1 MTRNL
6 LGGAAVRAHDFGW
19 RHASRRDPA
28 LQGVNLDI
36 APGQRVLLT
45 GNSGSGKSTLLSA
58 LGGVLGDSEEGE
70 SRGTLLID
78 AADTPTVGMVLQDP
92 DSQVIASRIGDD
104 VAFGCENLRAPRE
117 EIWPR
122 VERALELVGLEL
134 PLNHPTAHLSGG
146 QKQRLALAGVMAMG
160 ANLILLDEPTA
171 NLDPQGQ
178 REVVAAV
185 EQVVAQTGATLIVI
199 EHRHELW
206 LPVVDTILRLSDG
219 QIQEISAAELPGA
232 PLLEPARPERAQ
244 APALISAHD
253 LLTQWGP
260 PRTLRVPSG
269 ASTVITGP
277 NGAGKS
283 TLALTLAGLLPPRQG
298 HLELAEELR
307 QGLRTPP
314 HKWRSAALAQRIGL
328 VFQDPEHQFL
338 ARTVA
343 EELAIGPKVMKLG
356 DASGRSAELLH
367 RLRLSHLAQ
376 ANPFTLSGGEKRR
389 LSVATALVAAPKLLV
404 LDEPTFGQ
412 DPETFRE
419 LVSLLRELSDQGT
432 TILSV
437 THDPAFIAT
446 LGDHRV
452 EVS

>member
-6 LGGAAVRAHDFGW
+6 LGGASVQARDFGW
-19 RHASRRDPA
+19 RHASRQQPA
-28 LQGVNLDI
+28 LSGVNLDI

-58 LGGVLGDSEEGE
+58 LGGVLGDAEEGE
-70 SRGTLLID
+70 SCGSLRVD
-78 AADTPTVGMVLQDP
+78 AAETPTVGMVLQDP
-92 DSQVIASRIGDD
+92 DSQVISSRIGDD
-104 VAFGCENLRAPRE
+104 VAFGCESLGVPRE

-122 VERALELVGLEL
+122 VEHSLDLVGLDL
-134 PLNHPTAHLSGG
+134 PLSHPTAHLSGG

-160 ANLILLDEPTA
+160 ANLLLLDEPTA
-171 NLDPQGQ
+171 NLDPRGQ
-178 REVVAAV
+178 REVIAAV
-185 EQVVAQTGATLIVI
+185 EQVLDRTGATLIVV
-199 EHRHELW
+199 EHRHDLW
-206 LPVVDTILRLSDG
+206 LPVVDTILRVDG
-219 QIQEISAAELPGA
+219 GQVHQISPAELPGA
-232 PLLEPARPERAQ
+232 PTL
-244 APALISAHD
+244 APAHPVAATDPSLVAAHD

-260 PRTLRVPSG
+260 PRTLRVPAG

-298 HLELAEELR
+298 KVKLADELR
-307 QGLRTPP
+307 RGLRTPP
-314 HKWRSAALAQRIGL
+314 HRWRSAALAQRIGM

-356 DASGRSAELLH
+356 DTSERITELLH
-367 RLRLSHLAQ
+367 RLRLTHLAQ

-389 LSVATALVAAPKLLV
+389 LSVATALVAAPELLV

-419 LVSLLRELSDQGT
+419 LVGLLRELSDRGT

-446 LGDHRV
+446 LGDHQV